1 MKFKSIVT
9 VNFLFQT
16 DIDLKSILV
25 EAYHKGQQELL
36 YVVPFVAKVLESC
49 AKSKVFKP
57 PNPWT
62 LGIMNVLAELHQ
74 EPDLKLNL
82 KFEVEVLCKTLTI
95 DIHELKPGMVFKDHA
110 RLSRLEPQLSQP
122 QMYQPMPQQHQH
134 AHQVPQLQQQPPQPT
149 SQQPPQQAQQPML
162 AGSPAQMQPQPGT
175 TTPTPAH
182 PVQGP
187 PEPRFSYLDINVS
200 SLNGLSQLLVVNNN
214 IPLLQAHPHLK
225 LLIRPA
231 VERAVQECIH
241 AVVDWSMKIALTT
254 CEQII
259 KKDFALDP
267 DETRMRAAA
276 HHMVRS
282 LSAGEK

>member
-1 MKFKSIVT
+1 
-9 VNFLFQT
+9 
-16 DIDLKSILV
+16 LKAILV

-36 YVVPFVAKVLESC
+36 YVVPFVAKILESC

-82 KFEVEVLCKTLTI
+82 KFEVEVLCKTLSI
-95 DIHELKPGMVFKDHA
+95 DIHDLKPGMVFKDHN
-110 RLSRLEPQLSQP
+110 RLSRIEPQLSQP
-122 QMYQPMPQQHQH
+122 QMYQSAPQMQMMQ
-134 AHQVPQLQQQPPQPT
+134 QQQQQQLPPPPPQLA
-149 SQQPPQQAQQPML
+149 S
-162 AGSPAQMQPQPGT
+162 SPAQMQPQTGT

-182 PVQGP
+182 AVQGQ
-187 PEPRFSYLDINVS
+187 PEPRFSYLDINVT
-200 SLNGLSQLLVVNNN
+200 SLAGLAQHLVVNNN
-214 IPLLQAHPHLK
+214 IPLLTTHPNLRI
-225 LLIRPA
+225 LIRPA

-241 AVVDWSMKIALTT
+241 PVVEWSMKIALTT

-259 KKDFALDP
+259 KKDFSLDS
-267 DETRMRAAA
+267 DDTRMRAAA

-282 LSAGEK
+282 LSAGKFLPIIIMITP